1 MAPVPTTL
9 RYRRLVSIGL
19 AANAINLSTS
29 AAMGHR
35 VQVSMSAADINAFF
49 YWTREVGSPR
59 AIGHFSGTA
68 TDSEGKTFAEELNA
82 SLSTP
87 YTDMD
92 AVAEKLNFNSSVLDS
107 SADPRL
113 RAAGG
118 AISANDLVVA
128 YVLFKCYGSSTYVTS
143 DVVYN
148 LEDAQ
153 NMLTNEQVSS
163 AIVANLVADDAS
175 GAGYYVDNMFTN
187 LLAADPMRF
196 FDASGKQVAGLF
208 ETNADASGQG
218 SWNLVAGDKLELPVE
233 FAFTAQVT
241 TASVIDSAGELSG
254 NTDKTV
260 VLEAGDKFNVRLQI
274 IVS

>member
-49 YWTREVGSPR
+49 YWSREVGSPR
-59 AIGHFSGTA
+59 AIGHFSESA
-68 TDSEGKTFAEELNA
+68 TNADGNTFAQELNA
-82 SLSTP
+82 SLATP

-92 AVAEKLNFNSSVLDS
+92 AVADQLNFNSSVLDS

-113 RAAGG
+113 RGSG
-118 AISANDLVVA
+118 VISANDLVVA

-153 NMLTNEQVSS
+153 NMLTNEQVSG
-163 AIVANLVADDAS
+163 AIVTNLAADDLS

-208 ETNADASGQG
+208 ETNADASGSG
-218 SWNLVAGDKLELPVE
+218 SWNLVAGDKLELPME

-241 TASVIDSAGELSG
+241 TASVIDSAGDLSG

>member
-35 VQVSMSAADINAFF
+35 VLFNMSAADANAFF
-49 YWTREVGSPR
+49 YWTRDVGSPR
-59 AIGHFSGTA
+59 AIGHFSSTA
-68 TDSEGKTFAEELNA
+68 VDADENTLEQELA
-82 SLSTP
+82 VSLGTP

-107 SADPRL
+107 SADARL
-113 RAAGG
+113 RNNGQ
-118 AISANDLVVA
+118 ISANDLVMS
-128 YVLFKCYGSSTYVTS
+128 YVLFKCYGSSTYVTN

-153 NMLTNEQVSS
+153 NMLTNEAVAS
-163 AIVANLVADDAS
+163 AIVTSLAADDAS

-208 ETNADASGQG
+208 ETNADASGSG
-218 SWNLVAGDKLELPVE
+218 SWNLVAGDKLEFPLE
-233 FAFTAQVT
+233 FAFTAPVT
-241 TASVIDSAGELSG
+241 TSSVQDNAGELSG
-254 NTDKTV
+254 NTDKTT

-274 IVS
+274 LVN